1 MQTFSGSTYYTVTWA
16 SGTWQTRSWLYFLPR
31 AACWKLMHSF
41 SCRSLSKVL
50 GQKSSNILSI
60 ICFMLQLASLAEV
73 YVNDAFGTAHRAH
86 ASTEGVTA
94 HLSPCVGGFL
104 MQKELDYL
112 MGAVQA
118 PNRPF
123 CAIVGGSK
131 VSTKIGVLEQL
142 LEKCDSLILG

>member
-1 MQTFSGSTYYTVTWA
+1 MIAV
-16 SGTWQTRSWLYFLPR
+16 WLQ
-31 AACWKLMHSF
+31 M
-41 SCRSLSKVL
+41 
-50 GQKSSNILSI
+50 
-60 ICFMLQLASLAEV
+60 ASLAEM

-86 ASTEGVTA
+86 ASTQGVTA

-112 MGAVQA
+112 MGAVQT

-131 VSTKIGVLEQL
+131 VSSKIGVLAQL
-142 LEKCDSLILG
+142 LEKCDCLILG

>member
-1 MQTFSGSTYYTVTWA
+1 VSEAA
-16 SGTWQTRSWLYFLPR
+16 S
-31 AACWKLMHSF
+31 CI
-41 SCRSLSKVL
+41 CRSRPKPGTHSTPLPV
-50 GQKSSNILSI
+50 
-60 ICFMLQLASLAEV
+60 MQLASLAEV

-86 ASTEGVTA
+86 ASTEGVTM

-142 LEKCDSLILG
+142 LAKCDSLILG